1 MNLIEVL
8 VASALFLGACSGAA
22 QMGASSAQ
30 AMTQGRQQEQ
40 LQEQIEAQFL
50 AAASLLHQV
59 EPSPDGTCQAAAQQ
73 LHSQLAA
80 TLPALPAG
88 LVRQLSLVPA
98 SATASTPASTQVQLT
113 LTSEGGL
120 RRQRWYSPAAAGLC
134 GPGPGTPSSQEATD
148 AAL

>member
-8 VASALFLGACSGAA
+8 VASALFLGACGAAA
-22 QMGASSAQ
+22 QMGAASAQ
-30 AMTQGRQQEQ
+30 ALTQGRQQEQ

-50 AAASLLHQV
+50 AAAALVRQA
-59 EPSPDGTCQAAAQQ
+59 EPGSDRSCEAAAQQ

-80 TLPALPAG
+80 ALPPVPVG

-98 SATASTPASTQVQLT
+98 SATASTPASAQLQLT
-113 LTSEGGL
+113 LSSEGGL

-134 GPGPGTPSSQEATD
+134 VSGTPWSQEGTD
-148 AAL
+148 AVL

>member
-1 MNLIEVL
+1 MNLIEVV
-8 VASALFLGACSGAA
+8 VAAALFLGACSGAA

-40 LQEQIEAQFL
+40 LQEQFEAQFL
-50 AAASLLHQV
+50 AAAALLRQA
-59 EPSPDGTCQAAAQQ
+59 EPSPDLTCATAAQQ
-73 LHSQLAA
+73 LHSQLVA
-80 TLPALPAG
+80 ALPPVPTG

-98 SATASTPASTQVQLT
+98 SAAASDPTSPQVQLT

-134 GPGPGTPSSQEATD
+134 GPGTPWRLEAND

>member
-1 MNLIEVL
+1 MNLVDVV

-30 AMTQGRQQEQ
+30 AMTQVRRQGQ
-40 LQEQIEAQFL
+40 LQEQVEAQFL
-50 AAASLLHQV
+50 AAAALLGQT
-59 EPSPDGTCQAAAQQ
+59 EPSPDRSCEGAAQQ

-80 TLPALPAG
+80 GLPPVPVG

-98 SATASTPASTQVQLT
+98 RASAGASASTQVQLT

-134 GPGPGTPSSQEATD
+134 GPDTPSRAEGTD

>member
-30 AMTQGRQQEQ
+30 AMTQSRQQEQ

-80 TLPALPAG
+80 ALPALPAG
-88 LVRQLSLVPA
+88 LERQLSLVPA
-98 SATASTPASTQVQLT
+98 SATASTQVQLT

>member
-1 MNLIEVL
+1 MNLIEVV
-8 VASALFLGACSGAA
+8 VAAALFLGACSGAA

-30 AMTQGRQQEQ
+30 AMTQGRQQGQ

-50 AAASLLHQV
+50 AAAALLRQA
-59 EPSPDGTCQAAAQQ
+59 ESSPDHTCDAAAQQ

-80 TLPALPAG
+80 TLPPVPAG
-88 LVRQLSLVPA
+88 LVRQLNLVP
-98 SATASTPASTQVQLT
+98 ASTPASAQVQLT
-113 LTSEGGL
+113 LTSAGGL

>member
-8 VASALFLGACSGAA
+8 VAAALFLGACSGAA

-50 AAASLLHQV
+50 AAAALVRQA
-59 EPSPDGTCQAAAQQ
+59 EPSLDRTCDAAAQQ

-80 TLPALPAG
+80 ALPPVPAG
-88 LVRQLSLVPA
+88 LVRTLSLVPA
-98 SATASTPASTQVQLT
+98 GAAASDPTSAQLQLT